1 MHIIICIIFLNF
13 ICINSKIEIPINFKL
28 EKINNKSDIKSIF
41 SSYHKGHL
49 ESQINLGSKE
59 IPINFKLTFD
69 YISTTIS
76 NSSIDNSNIIYNIN
90 ESTTHEINET
100 RIKLTGEPIR
110 FAYLSSDIF
119 HLNEKYN
126 ERLNFFL
133 VVNENDFNYQGI
145 IGLGVNN
152 VENYNFRDYNL
163 INQLKKKKI
172 INEYVI
178 SFCNINNKEVLI
190 IGDYQEI
197 YKNDKR
203 IDVFTSNLNYFQYKY
218 SLKINNIISGNEI
231 IETDK
236 NIVFDLS
243 CGFIEAS
250 YKYKD
255 FIEKNFFEQMINN
268 PNPKCHL
275 ETSNFLEY
283 FYYCDKDTDF
293 SNLPNLIFQ
302 ISTYDLNV
310 TLNAYNL
317 FELIDNKL
325 FFLVIFK
332 TTSPIYWKIGYLG
345 LKKFNISFN
354 QDAKTISFYIKESNN
369 TINSN
374 NNKNN
379 ENKVLLICLICLA
392 AIFIV
397 LLIGFIYYYITHKKN
412 KKIANELDDDFV
424 YESKEKDKLGI
435 N

>member
-1 MHIIICIIFLNF
+1 M
-13 ICINSKIEIPINFKL
+13 
-28 EKINNKSDIKSIF
+28 
-41 SSYHKGHL
+41 
-49 ESQINLGSKE
+49 
-59 IPINFKLTFD
+59 
-69 YISTTIS
+69 
-76 NSSIDNSNIIYNIN
+76 
-90 ESTTHEINET
+90 
-100 RIKLTGEPIR
+100 TGEPIR

-133 VVNENDFNYQGI
+133 VVKENDFNYQGI

-152 VENYNFRDYNL
+152 VENYYYRDYNL
-163 INQLKKKKI
+163 IYQMKKKKI

-255 FIEKNFFEQMINN
+255 FIEKNFFEQMINIQ
-268 PNPKCHL
+268 NPKCHL

-283 FYYCDKDTDF
+283 FYYCDKDTDI

-332 TTSPIYWKIGYLG
+332 TTYPIYWKIGYLG

>member
-1 MHIIICIIFLNF
+1 MGLL
-13 ICINSKIEIPINFKL
+13 KL
-28 EKINNKSDIKSIF
+28 
-41 SSYHKGHL
+41 
-49 ESQINLGSKE
+49 
-59 IPINFKLTFD
+59 
-69 YISTTIS
+69 
-76 NSSIDNSNIIYNIN
+76 
-90 ESTTHEINET
+90 
-100 RIKLTGEPIR
+100 
-110 FAYLSSDIF
+110 
-119 HLNEKYN
+119 
-126 ERLNFFL
+126 
-133 VVNENDFNYQGI
+133 
-145 IGLGVNN
+145 
-152 VENYNFRDYNL
+152 L
-163 INQLKKKKI
+163 INIKI
-172 INEYVI
+172 
-178 SFCNINNKEVLI
+178 L
-190 IGDYQEI
+190 
-197 YKNDKR
+197 
-203 IDVFTSNLNYFQYKY
+203 
-218 SLKINNIISGNEI
+218 
-231 IETDK
+231 
-236 NIVFDLS
+236 
-243 CGFIEAS
+243 
-250 YKYKD
+250 
-255 FIEKNFFEQMINN
+255 NN

-283 FYYCDKDTDF
+283 FYYCDKDTDI

-325 FFLVIFK
+325 FFHVIFK
-332 TTSPIYWKIGYLG
+332 TTSPLYWKIGYLG

-424 YESKEKDKLGI
+424 YESKEKNKLGI